1 MKLKRVKLLLTSHYL
16 LGDGNFNVNV
26 IACVWYSPPRP
37 TGSCFLLSKSM
48 VFLKKNLVTHAF
60 EGFVHLYTLLSR
72 ISITTPLF
80 VLLLIQKL
88 HEEELQVQKGQQRY
102 TKHYTKN

>member
-1 MKLKRVKLLLTSHYL
+1 MRKVPSISGYVE
-16 LGDGNFNVNV
+16 DGNFNVNV
-26 IACVWYSPPRP
+26 TACVLYSPLRP

-48 VFLKKNLVTHAF
+48 VFLKKLVTHAF

-88 HEEELQVQKGQQRY
+88 HEEEL
-102 TKHYTKN
+102 HYDCLGES